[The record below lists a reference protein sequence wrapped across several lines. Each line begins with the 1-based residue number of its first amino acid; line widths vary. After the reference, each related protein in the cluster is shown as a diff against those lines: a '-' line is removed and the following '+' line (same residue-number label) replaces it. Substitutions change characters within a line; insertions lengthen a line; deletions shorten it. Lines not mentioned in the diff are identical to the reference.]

1 MKIGIIGSNGFIGRN
16 LKKYFQDHKLHNVY
30 NFSSYTKFKKNWI
43 NKVSSEIA
51 IFKPEIIIN
60 CAASQIL
67 DDDKKSIQK
76 LLNSNLHSN
85 IYFLNKATQN
95 KNFKGYIT
103 FGTKWEYDKNRN
115 FDPLNFYAA
124 TKHANDVFLKYF
136 SIKKKVST
144 VSLKIFDTF
153 GEHDNRNKIL
163 NLLLKSY
170 KKNKVLK
177 MTSGNQ
183 YLDFVHIDDISKLIL
198 MICEDIKSNK
208 LKDFNYYT
216 VSSKKPVK
224 LKMLIN
230 QLKRSLDH
238 ELKVMMGKKKYRTNE
253 AMSQINKI
261 KNYPGWKPGHNLV
274 NMIVKIFDGTND

>member
-230 QLKRSLDH
+230 QLKRSLNH

-274 NMIVKIFDGTND
+274 NKIVKIFDGTND